1 MNLSKVIPHN
11 VAGKAKPWEIP
22 DLIKNND
29 VVSLNAPG
37 GGGEDLNLVALREEM
52 MKKGFQEGYEA
63 GLAKALEKTKS
74 EQQRLEA
81 IFRSLSK
88 PLQRKN
94 DAIEHELIELALAVA
109 KLILRREITQDPRHI
124 IGLIREAI
132 KQLPTTIGGVRIHM
146 QPDDAKLVRETLNQQ
161 DDDQRWQIRDD
172 PTMQHGSCEIH
183 TENSF
188 IDASI
193 DALITRLNIDLL
205 GGSRTTDKNESTDEV
220 PDHEPD

>member
-1 MNLSKVIPHN
+1 MNLSKVIPQN
-11 VAGKAKPWEIP
+11 ETGEAKLWEMPELFKA
-22 DLIKNND
+22 ND

-37 GGGEDLNLVALREEM
+37 AKGEDQNLVALREKM
-52 MKKGFQEGYEA
+52 IKKGFQEGYEA
-63 GLAKALEKTKS
+63 GLEKSLEKN
-74 EQQRLEA
+74 EAERQQLET
-81 IFRSLSK
+81 IFKCLSK

-94 DAIEHELIELALAVA
+94 DAIERELIELALATA
-109 KLILRREITQDPRHI
+109 KLILRREITHDPRHI

-132 KQLPTTIGGVRIHM
+132 KQLPAASGGVRIHM

-172 PTMQHGSCEIH
+172 PTMQHGGCEIH

-193 DALITRLNIDLL
+193 DALITRLNIDIL
-205 GGSRTTDKNESTDEV
+205 GGSRTTDKDENADV
-220 PDHEPD
+220 D